1 MLGQWGSGSLFNAVQ
16 AVIDPLSAPYI
27 EHTIP
32 LTPITNTLILLIHLP
47 PSQHR
52 ERRKEAVNIK
62 LSVFSVCLGYLLE
75 TDPVADDFV
84 HSAGLSLCPL

>member
-1 MLGQWGSGSLFNAVQ
+1 MLGQWGSESLFNAVQ

-52 ERRKEAVNIK
+52 ERKKEGKKEAVNIK
-62 LSVFSVCLGYLLE
+62 LPVFVFGL
-75 TDPVADDFV
+75 PVGD
-84 HSAGLSLCPL
+84 